1 MIFQFQLLQLFNGE
15 GGVPNLMVNGMSTT
29 GAQAGA
35 TFVHPAAAQC
45 NGAFSPF
52 ASCCY
57 LLRWGGGWTREQ
69 TVKLWDIFKRSNCFE
84 QPFHLRSWLFPFTC
98 ANFANRVRTRGMIS
112 RRFSHPGHL
121 RSIWKENL
129 FICRNFVLH
138 QYPPTPLR

>member
-57 LLRWGGGWTREQ
+57 LLRWEEDGRES
-69 TVKLWDIFKRSNCFE
+69 KLSNCEIF
-84 QPFHLRSWLFPFTC
+84 SKD
-98 ANFANRVRTRGMIS
+98 RTVS
-112 RRFSHPGHL
+112 NNP
-121 RSIWKENL
+121 SI
-129 FICRNFVLH
+129 
-138 QYPPTPLR
+138 